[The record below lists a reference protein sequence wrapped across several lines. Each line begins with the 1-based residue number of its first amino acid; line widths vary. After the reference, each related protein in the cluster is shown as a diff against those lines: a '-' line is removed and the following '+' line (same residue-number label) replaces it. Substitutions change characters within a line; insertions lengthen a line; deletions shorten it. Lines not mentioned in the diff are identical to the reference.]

1 MKKTKWSFGLVQRTF
16 FLMLF
21 VFIIILGLMSL
32 QGITEYKERLISSTY
47 DASLTSGLQSI
58 YQTEYS
64 LDNKNMTKYLKNY
77 YLTNEGMSAIV
88 DSDNNI
94 KSFVSSASLHV
105 SQLWILDE
113 NKSQEIMVDI
123 SENNLVKKINEYMIA
138 HPDENYEV
146 VIGGAQSKK
155 KQYYINDGEQ
165 EVEYYTSM
173 DTTGIHPAYLAINGK
188 VLLNNSHKSLKK
200 YKVSWYMSERC
211 FYERNGS
218 SGGREFTDY
227 KKLKKAL
234 EKQIKKIDSIE
245 YAKGSDYVHSKSI
258 NVGDGTMTM
267 VLSELNQEISSVSN
281 TSGVKGYFV
290 SASFIPKLTKRAAVN
305 YFAHSWYIYIIVLWL
320 NVVISIVISHMI
332 TKPLRHVSEV
342 TSEIAKNDFSEKFL
356 ITRHDEIGQLENN
369 INIMSTNLENT
380 INQLTEQ
387 LEHVQRLEH
396 TRKQFIANFTHE
408 IKTPLGII
416 AGYSELLEDATTQE
430 SREKYISIINEQIER
445 INGIV
450 LTMLELSRLESGK
463 IELNNYYVSLSELV
477 EEVIDDFEY
486 ELEKK
491 QLHVVKE
498 YEVVDLDCDPIQIE
512 RVINNLTSNAI
523 KHTEEHGTITYRI
536 MKHRFEIENE
546 GHHLS
551 QEEMESIWEAY
562 ISKDQGGTGLGLP
575 IVKAILERHGYHFG
589 VENTEKGVLFY
600 FEY

>member
-1 MKKTKWSFGLVQRTF
+1 
-16 FLMLF
+16 MLF
-21 VFIIILGLMSL
+21 VFVIILGLMSL
-32 QGITEYKERLISSTY
+32 QGITEYKERIISSSY
-47 DASLTSGLQSI
+47 DASLTSGLQNI
-58 YQTEYS
+58 YQTQYS
-64 LDNKNMTKYLKNY
+64 LDNPDMTKYLKNY

-94 KSFVSSASLHV
+94 KSFVSSASLHI
-105 SQLWILDE
+105 SQLWILDDST
-113 NKSQEIMVDI
+113 SQEIMVDI
-123 SENNLVKKINEYMIA
+123 SENNLVEKINKYMIE
-138 HPDENYEV
+138 HPDENYDV
-146 VIGGAQSKK
+146 VIGGAKSQK
-155 KQYYINDGEQ
+155 KQ
-165 EVEYYTSM
+165 YYTSM
-173 DTTGIHPAYLAINGK
+173 DTTDIHPAYLAINGK
-188 VLLNNSHKSLKK
+188 VLLNGTHKSLKK

-258 NVGDGTMTM
+258 NVNGGTMTI
-267 VLSELNQEISSVSN
+267 VLSELNQEISPVSN
-281 TSGVKGYFV
+281 VSGVKGYFV

-305 YFAHSWYIYIIVLWL
+305 YFEHSWYIYIIVLWL

-342 TSEIAKNDFSEKFL
+342 TNEIAKNDFSEKFL

-416 AGYSELLEDATTQE
+416 AGYSELLEDATTQVT
-430 SREKYISIINEQIER
+430 REKYIHIINEQIER

-463 IELNNYYVSLSELV
+463 IELNNYHVSLSELV

-491 QLHVVKE
+491 QLHIVKE
-498 YEVVDLDCDPIQIE
+498 YEEVVLDCDPIQIE

-523 KHTEEHGTITYRI
+523 KHTDEQGTITYRVTN
-536 MKHRFEIENE
+536 HRFEIENE
-546 GHHLS
+546 GQHLS

-575 IVKAILERHGYHFG
+575 IVKAILERHSYHFG

>member
-1 MKKTKWSFGLVQRTF
+1 
-16 FLMLF
+16 MLF
-21 VFIIILGLMSL
+21 VFVIILGLMSL
-32 QGITEYKERLISSTY
+32 QGITEYKERIISSSY
-47 DASLTSGLQSI
+47 DASLTSGIQNI
-58 YQTEYS
+58 YQTQYS
-64 LDNKNMTKYLKNY
+64 LDNPDMTKYLKNY

-94 KSFVSSASLHV
+94 KSFISSASSHI
-105 SQLWILDE
+105 SQLWILDDST
-113 NKSQEIMVDI
+113 SQEIMVDI
-123 SENNLVKKINEYMIA
+123 SENNLVEKINKYMIE
-138 HPDENYEV
+138 HPDENYDV
-146 VIGGAQSKK
+146 VIGDAKSQK
-155 KQYYINDGEQ
+155 KQYYINDGER

-173 DTTGIHPAYLAINGK
+173 DTTDIYPAYLAINSK
-188 VLLNNSHKSLKK
+188 VLLNGTHKSLKK

-245 YAKGSDYVHSKSI
+245 YAKGSDYVHFKSI
-258 NVGDGTMTM
+258 NVNGGTMTI
-267 VLSELNQEISSVSN
+267 VLSELNQEISPVSN
-281 TSGVKGYFV
+281 VSGVKGYFV

-305 YFAHSWYIYIIVLWL
+305 YFEHSWYIYIIVLWL
-320 NVVISIVISHMI
+320 NIVISIVISHMI

-342 TSEIAKNDFSEKFL
+342 TNEIAKNDFSEKFL
-356 ITRHDEIGQLENN
+356 ITRHDEIGQLEN
-369 INIMSTNLENT
+369 NIMSTNLENT

-416 AGYSELLEDATTQE
+416 AGYSELLEDATTQVT
-430 SREKYISIINEQIER
+430 REKYIHIINEQIER

-463 IELNNYYVSLSELV
+463 IELNNYHVSLPELV

-491 QLHVVKE
+491 QLHIVKE
-498 YEVVDLDCDPIQIE
+498 YEEVVLDCDPIQIE

-523 KHTEEHGTITYRI
+523 KHTDEQGTIIYRVTN
-536 MKHRFEIENE
+536 HRFEIENE
-546 GHHLS
+546 GQHLS

-575 IVKAILERHGYHFG
+575 IVKAILERHSYHFG

>member
-1 MKKTKWSFGLVQRTF
+1 
-16 FLMLF
+16 
-21 VFIIILGLMSL
+21 
-32 QGITEYKERLISSTY
+32 
-47 DASLTSGLQSI
+47 
-58 YQTEYS
+58 
-64 LDNKNMTKYLKNY
+64 
-77 YLTNEGMSAIV
+77 
-88 DSDNNI
+88 
-94 KSFVSSASLHV
+94 
-105 SQLWILDE
+105 
-113 NKSQEIMVDI
+113 
-123 SENNLVKKINEYMIA
+123 MIE
-138 HPDENYEV
+138 HPDENYDV
-146 VIGGAQSKK
+146 VIGGAKSQK
-155 KQYYINDGEQ
+155 KQYYINDGER

-173 DTTGIHPAYLAINGK
+173 DTTDIHPAYLAINGK
-188 VLLNNSHKSLKK
+188 VLLNGTHKSLRK

-258 NVGDGTMTM
+258 NVNGGTMTI
-267 VLSELNQEISSVSN
+267 VLSELNQEISPVSN
-281 TSGVKGYFV
+281 VSGVKGYFV

-305 YFAHSWYIYIIVLWL
+305 YFEHSWYIYIIVLWL

-342 TSEIAKNDFSEKFL
+342 TNEIAKNDFSEKFL

-416 AGYSELLEDATTQE
+416 AGYSELLEDATTQVT
-430 SREKYISIINEQIER
+430 REKYIHIINEQIER

-463 IELNNYYVSLSELV
+463 IELNNYHVSLSELV

-491 QLHVVKE
+491 QLHIVKE
-498 YEVVDLDCDPIQIE
+498 YEEVVLDCDPIQIE

-523 KHTEEHGTITYRI
+523 KHTDEQGTITYRVTN
-536 MKHRFEIENE
+536 HRFEIENE
-546 GHHLS
+546 GQHLS

-575 IVKAILERHGYHFG
+575 IVKAILERHSYHFG

>member
-1 MKKTKWSFGLVQRTF
+1 M
-16 FLMLF
+16 
-21 VFIIILGLMSL
+21 
-32 QGITEYKERLISSTY
+32 
-47 DASLTSGLQSI
+47 
-58 YQTEYS
+58 
-64 LDNKNMTKYLKNY
+64 
-77 YLTNEGMSAIV
+77 
-88 DSDNNI
+88 
-94 KSFVSSASLHV
+94 
-105 SQLWILDE
+105 
-113 NKSQEIMVDI
+113 
-123 SENNLVKKINEYMIA
+123 
-138 HPDENYEV
+138 
-146 VIGGAQSKK
+146 
-155 KQYYINDGEQ
+155 
-165 EVEYYTSM
+165 
-173 DTTGIHPAYLAINGK
+173 
-188 VLLNNSHKSLKK
+188 
-200 YKVSWYMSERC
+200 
-211 FYERNGS
+211 
-218 SGGREFTDY
+218 
-227 KKLKKAL
+227 
-234 EKQIKKIDSIE
+234 
-245 YAKGSDYVHSKSI
+245 
-258 NVGDGTMTM
+258 
-267 VLSELNQEISSVSN
+267 
-281 TSGVKGYFV
+281 
-290 SASFIPKLTKRAAVN
+290 N
-305 YFAHSWYIYIIVLWL
+305 YFEHSWYIYIIVLWL

-416 AGYSELLEDATTQE
+416 AGYSELLEDATSQE

-498 YEVVDLDCDPIQIE
+498 YEEVDLDCDPIQIE

>member
-1 MKKTKWSFGLVQRTF
+1 
-16 FLMLF
+16 MLF
-21 VFIIILGLMSL
+21 VFVIILGLMSL
-32 QGITEYKERLISSTY
+32 QGITEYKERIISSSY
-47 DASLTSGLQSI
+47 DASLTSGLQNI
-58 YQTEYS
+58 YQTQYS
-64 LDNKNMTKYLKNY
+64 LDNPDMTKYLKNY

-94 KSFVSSASLHV
+94 KSFVSSASLHI
-105 SQLWILDE
+105 SQLWILDDST
-113 NKSQEIMVDI
+113 SQEIMVDI
-123 SENNLVKKINEYMIA
+123 SENNLVEKINKYMIE
-138 HPDENYEV
+138 HPDENYDV
-146 VIGGAQSKK
+146 VIGGAKSQK
-155 KQYYINDGEQ
+155 KQYYINDGER

-173 DTTGIHPAYLAINGK
+173 DTTDIHPAYLAINGK
-188 VLLNNSHKSLKK
+188 VLLNGTHKSLKK

-258 NVGDGTMTM
+258 NVNGGTMTI
-267 VLSELNQEISSVSN
+267 VLSELNQEISPVSN
-281 TSGVKGYFV
+281 VSGVKGYFV
-290 SASFIPKLTKRAAVN
+290 SSSFIPKLTKRAAVN
-305 YFAHSWYIYIIVLWL
+305 YFEHSWYIYIIVLWL

-342 TSEIAKNDFSEKFL
+342 TNEIAKNDFSEKFL

-387 LEHVQRLEH
+387 LEHVQR
-396 TRKQFIANFTHE
+396 KQFIANFTHE

-416 AGYSELLEDATTQE
+416 AGYSELLEDATTQVT
-430 SREKYISIINEQIER
+430 REKYIHIINEQIER

-463 IELNNYYVSLSELV
+463 IELNNYHVSLSELV

-491 QLHVVKE
+491 QLHIVKE
-498 YEVVDLDCDPIQIE
+498 YEEVVLDCDPIQIE

-523 KHTEEHGTITYRI
+523 KHTDEQGTITYRVTN
-536 MKHRFEIENE
+536 HRFEIENE
-546 GHHLS
+546 GQHLS

-575 IVKAILERHGYHFG
+575 IVKAILERHSYHFG